1 MVRIAVIGSGASALS
16 TIEGALD
23 ADSSI
28 QIDLFDP
35 WNQLPQFDEGS
46 VAIDPTQIA
55 KKSKFGSLA
64 MYEYPS
70 ESITFD
76 KDLHIPLSGTVG
88 GLTSVWGANSL
99 NPDSKSLA
107 ELTERFTQA
116 SLNWVTDFAQ
126 ITNLA
131 ETSDPDNFYI
141 SYRFRNL
148 LDKYTKRNG
157 VSLDPATLSMNTNLC
172 TRLGGCL
179 SGCRQHAI
187 FSAETRIYEL
197 IRQGKVRLLRAFVQ
211 RVLTENGSN
220 LGIETG
226 IDSDKKVV
234 YFGYDKVF
242 VACGA
247 IASCALLQRSGLAPN
262 KVSLRD
268 TQVFY
273 SAYYLWEKRNE
284 NSKSLELAQLFVRK
298 SDLVHVSIY
307 EFSSQFLDRAR
318 LIIGPVVK
326 LIPKRFW
333 RHIVAGIGF
342 INSTHSGTLTLEY
355 KNQRTF
361 VTQQLNRRSKKEIR
375 KGLSL
380 VRGGLTRIG
389 LFQLP
394 FLMQVPNVGASYH
407 VGVANVHGEA
417 LFATSGKIQN
427 YPQFEVFVMD
437 SSSLAELPVGPITT
451 TVMAAAYGRTK
462 LALSNE

>member
-1 MVRIAVIGSGASALS
+1 MARIAVIGSGASALS

-35 WNQLPQFDEGS
+35 WNELPQFNEATF
-46 VAIDPTQIA
+46 AIDPTQIA

-70 ESITFD
+70 ESIIFD

-107 ELTERFTQA
+107 KLTERFTQA
-116 SLNWVTDFAQ
+116 SVDWVTDFAQ

-131 ETSDPDNFYI
+131 KTSDPENFYI

-157 VSLDPATLSMNTNLC
+157 VSLDPATLSMNTNVC

-197 IRQGKVRLLRAFVQ
+197 IRRGKVKLFRAFVQ

-220 LGIETG
+220 LGIEAG

-247 IASCALLQRSGLAPN
+247 IASCALLQRSGLAPK

-318 LIIGPVVK
+318 LIIGPFVK

-333 RHIVAGIGF
+333 SHIVAGIGF
-342 INSTHSGTLTLEY
+342 INSTQSGTLILEY

-361 VTQQLNRRSKKEIR
+361 VTQQLNRRSKREIR
-375 KGLSL
+375 KCLSV

-437 SSSLAELPVGPITT
+437 SSSLAELPVGPITA